1 MIMQYMMRE
10 VLRKI
15 IGTMK
20 ISNRP
25 AHILCVGIVSL
36 LLGWASGITAIACLE
51 FKDVLHTKNI
61 KAWDWLDCLAG
72 LIGCIIG
79 GAIHFAI
86 FKHW

>member
-1 MIMQYMMRE
+1 MIRE

-25 AHILCVGIVSL
+25 AHILCVGIVSIV
-36 LLGWASGITAIACLE
+36 LGWQGGVGAIVALE
-51 FKDVLHTKNI
+51 YKDVQRGGWKC
-61 KAWDWLDCLAG
+61 WDWLDCLAG
-72 LIGCIIG
+72 LIGCVIG
-79 GAIHFAI
+79 GGVHFAI

>member
-1 MIMQYMMRE
+1 MMRE

-25 AHILCVGIVSL
+25 AHILCVCLMSIV
-36 LLGWASGITAIACLE
+36 LGWQGGVGAIIALE
-51 FKDVLHTKNI
+51 YKDVQRGGWEC
-61 KAWDWLDCLAG
+61 WDWLDCLAG
-72 LIGCIIG
+72 LIGCLIG
-79 GAIHFAI
+79 GGVHFAI

>member
-1 MIMQYMMRE
+1 MIRE

-25 AHILCVGIVSL
+25 AHILCVGIMSL
-36 LLGWASGITAIACLE
+36 LLGWSAGVASIISLE
-51 FKDVLHTKNI
+51 YKDVQRGGWGC
-61 KAWDWLDCLAG
+61 WDWLDVVAG
-72 LIGCIIG
+72 LIGCLIG
-79 GAIHFAI
+79 GGVHFAI